1 MKKSTSYSV
10 SAGLWLV
17 CFFLNLGT
25 FMMTKGG
32 AAFFYALLMI
42 LNIWLYRANKLQAE
56 HFKREEDGSKDRS

>member
-1 MKKSTSYSV
+1 
-10 SAGLWLV
+10 
-17 CFFLNLGT
+17 
-25 FMMTKGG
+25 MMTKGG